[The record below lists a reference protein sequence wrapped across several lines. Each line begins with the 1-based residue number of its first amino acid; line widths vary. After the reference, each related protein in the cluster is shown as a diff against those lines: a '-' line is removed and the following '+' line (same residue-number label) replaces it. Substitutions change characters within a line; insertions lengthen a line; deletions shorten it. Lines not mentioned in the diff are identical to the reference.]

1 MPVAPVDPTFNLLA
15 LVAGWVILLFVAAL
29 GAVILYAM
37 FSGTID
43 LSKLISEPNGDASM
57 SRLQLLIFTFVIAVS
72 LFLIIL
78 YNHGFPASVPQ
89 GVLVLLGISSSSYLV
104 SKGIQFSS
112 ESGVSENEPSVIIVP
127 QRATVKI
134 GGPTFTF
141 QAKTVR
147 LGEGGVKWTLPPSST
162 VLGKIDENTGAYT
175 PPEAPAAGVPPIACP
190 YVEIHA
196 TSVDNP
202 SVMDVAVVHLIP

>member
-1 MPVAPVDPTFNLLA
+1 MPVAQSDPTFSLLA
-15 LVAGWVILLFVAAL
+15 LVAGWVILLFVAGL

-37 FSGTID
+37 VFGKID
-43 LSKLISEPNGDASM
+43 LAKLISEPNGDASM

-78 YNHGFPASVPQ
+78 YNHGFPSVIPQ

-112 ESGVSENEPSVIIVP
+112 EAGATGADPSVIIVP
-127 QRATVKI
+127 QRASVKI
-134 GGPTFTF
+134 DGPTFAF
-141 QAKTVR
+141 QAKTVA
-147 LGEGGVKWTLPPSST
+147 LQGGVKWTLPPNST
-162 VLGKIDENTGAYT
+162 NLGTINEDTGLYT
-175 PPEAPAAGVPPIACP
+175 PPKAPAAGQPPIACP
-190 YVEIHA
+190 YVEVHA

-202 SVMDVAVVHLIP
+202 SVMDVAVVHLI